1 MSLLSKLEEKN
12 TRKAE
17 KSQEA
22 VEDFVSLIRIYYQA
36 VMAVNMGITNVN
48 FVPDLMMFKRV
59 LKIATQNGKLGVAE
73 KSQARK
79 MLMQNYGLNEAFFKE
94 IDASVKKNCKTPND
108 IQSYFF
114 QFQGFSNDLLTVIG
128 NLMQWKFQLPLFL
141 KKLLYSMTQKTI
153 HDIVTK
159 SDWKDVSVRKTV
171 TGIRKYKN
179 TLGFSEEWMT
189 NFVFNIVIL
198 AKKGKKDKKVTKE

>member
-1 MSLLSKLEEKN
+1 MSLLSKLQEKN
-12 TRKAE
+12 TRKTE

-114 QFQGFSNDLLTVIG
+114 QFQGFSNDLLTVVG
-128 NLMQWKFQLPLFL
+128 SLMQWKFQLPLFL
-141 KKLLYSMTQKTI
+141 KKFLYSMTQKTI
-153 HDIVTK
+153 HDVVTK
-159 SDWKDVSVRKTV
+159 ADWKDVSVRKTV

-198 AKKGKKDKKVTKE
+198 AKKGKKDSKEIKK